1 MRRGKSGINPDK
13 PSSHELKLRALST
26 IVFCA
31 ATFWALPISVH
42 ANPALHSHA
51 PQMSALL
58 SQTDFEANGTHE
70 AILTVAAF
78 GRYAITVTSAQG
90 TALQLVDRMAG
101 PGEIQGTPGQSDG
114 RIDAFLERGRYKIR
128 LISNAGGSGKAV
140 LSVTPFTELQPNP
153 LQLIENKPVQ
163 AQLDDRQQLSWWIRV
178 PTRGTYNFEA
188 GGRYLTDLR
197 LWENGGWIV
206 GASLAA
212 GESDA
217 IPDQPLGVQHLTA
230 QLEPGLYRLTAYGGA
245 GLPWPG
251 GGKDKPFLLRWGVP
265 ALSDAGRTTHTE
277 SLLGID
283 RFLVPGTVTEL
294 RLVMAEAGDAQI
306 TAQPYSLATMFQTN
320 TDNTA
325 TITKTS
331 RDPMAELPLAAQD
344 TTVPWLVT
352 VNDRP
357 GGRYRLEAL
366 NASGNAI
373 QINPSADATTPYPA
387 LLAVTLPGNP
397 DDEID
402 PGFLLVDGKRHV
414 VASDVID
421 LDTALPWRRHFNLL
435 GQDETFLT
443 TSKNVD
449 LRVDGS
455 GAKAQFIVRR
465 IITDSPANAVVP
477 APQPSGGIWKL
488 TPGYYVLAA
497 RPLPNGRGV
506 MTLSLYA
513 DGGKPAVTDSPRL
526 PAAVFPSINID
537 SQLPD
542 TLINSLDPSKAF
554 GLRQVVLPAALER
567 SLSLELAAGA
577 PVQFPITVR
586 EASQLDVTNE
596 AGSRLPFTLD
606 GKAATRLAD
615 LVGGQYQLGFAGP
628 GPANQ
633 ILTVTLTP
641 ERLPQST
648 PLPAMPDAAMSQPV
662 LPPLLPGQ
670 PDFINLARN
679 QTIDFALPVNQ
690 DALYGFE
697 TTGLLETGGAIR
709 TRTNPSLA
717 QAEGNGV
724 GRNFL
729 LQPYL
734 REGDYQLAVQAQGM
748 TTGHAGVTV
757 MQTPLRD
764 EGLLNP
770 DLPARMTLEP
780 GSAAL
785 YHFHVSSFGTWH
797 ILTLGLG
804 QAFAMRLEDAD
815 GWPLIAPGG
824 GADVTLN
831 FAPGDYRMILLPG
844 TVKNRAVTLLQ
855 PVLPPVTYSG
865 HGPFAVAFGQAMANR
880 WMEPAPGQRRRP
892 DVWNFSLPALAT
904 VSLAIDKTMRA
915 QVFAQGTATPLGS
928 SNAGNWSGQLPAG
941 NYQIEASSAK
951 PDNRLDYTLNVSLLE
966 LVPGQSRMVTAPASL
981 AVSLAGSP
989 QYEISS
995 FGDQDVQAAL
1005 YDAKGHLVA
1014 HNDDRANDWNFLIAG
1029 GFVPGAYR
1037 LRVDPVGRGR
1047 ATTTVSISAPVTAD
1061 GPALQPGVTAE
1072 LTDGLV
1078 HLMPIPALPAGALLL
1093 AGATAPVPVGL
1104 TLEIQ
1109 ARDGAWQSLVSTNAI
1124 NPYLAMPSGADGQH
1138 YRLRAWPADHGNTP
1152 IGITIASVTPPQA
1165 GQIALNGKVTLQPI
1179 GLGVRQ
1185 LAIARAAIS
1194 SPALFQLTRPDDT
1207 LQWST
1212 TANTAVA
1219 HDLSGTIAA
1228 GGDFVWLVDG
1238 SPHSLTLTRPD
1249 LAQGPVGLTLA
1260 AGQNLTLPL
1269 QNGLPQNGVGLWQA
1283 SGQGA
1288 QPGIAIMDGS
1298 NTGIQAMALGG
1309 KAGVVA
1315 TSFAVETGGMAQ
1327 PALHLWQAAPD
1338 AGALPLTVKYTAF
1351 AVPGTMALLTGRND
1365 VALAPG
1371 AAAQADMPP
1380 GWKRL
1385 TLNLPAKVVAVF
1397 LSGAEPQTGSVGN
1410 GTIPDVLES
1419 DATRLLLIN
1428 PTKTA
1433 APLNVVLQPE
1443 DKPGLT
1449 LAPGGLF
1456 TQFSPT
1462 PAILHVA
1469 LAGPGAGM
1477 HIAGSATGIAVLGS
1491 DGDVTVGD
1499 AAQGGSGGVASLT
1512 TQPGLAILSSDI
1524 AGPLDQDA
1532 QQVSGPG
1539 SLRLDGRDRLVTLMP
1554 GPARLVSFTTDTAVL
1569 LRNETTG
1576 IPQLCAA
1583 GAALNIFQPEGMP
1596 LSLDIRPAGSGSLSG
1611 EAAFAMQAPVR
1622 ITDGLGPAYFVG
1634 PGQSRLFT
1642 FSLKTTHII
1651 GVGVRGSVDDASI
1664 RLLGAGGEDL
1674 GSGVVHMR
1682 RLTPGIYYMVV
1693 DVPQNAAAT
1702 LIQPALVGLTLPD
1715 AGPPPDVQNSY
1726 RALAAPPQN

>member
-1 MRRGKSGINPDK
+1 
-13 PSSHELKLRALST
+13 LRALST
-26 IVFCA
+26 IVFCT
-31 ATFWALPISVH
+31 ATFWALPCSVY
-42 ANPALHSHA
+42 ANPALHSEA
-51 PQMSALL
+51 IQPSASL
-58 SQTDFEANGTHE
+58 SQTNFEAKGTHE

-78 GRYAITVTSAQG
+78 GRYAIAVTSAQG

-101 PGEIQGTPGQSDG
+101 PGDIQGTPGESDG

-128 LISNAGGSGKAV
+128 LVADAGGAGSAV
-140 LSVTPFTELQPNP
+140 LSVTPFTELQPNTV
-153 LQLIENKPVQ
+153 QLIENKPVQ
-163 AQLDDRQQLSWWIRV
+163 AELDDRQQISWWIRV
-178 PTRGTYNFEA
+178 SQRGTYNFEA

-206 GASLAA
+206 GASPMA

-217 IPDQPLGVQHLTA
+217 IPDQPLGLQQLTA

-277 SLLGID
+277 SRLGID

-294 RLVMAEAGDAQI
+294 RLVVAQAEDAQI
-306 TAQPYSLATMFQTN
+306 TAQPYSAATMFQAN
-320 TDNTA
+320 TDDSA

-331 RDPMAELPLAAQD
+331 RDPVAELPLAAQD
-344 TTVPWLVT
+344 PTVPWLVT

-366 NASGNAI
+366 NASGHSI
-373 QINPSADATTPYPA
+373 QINPSANATTPYRM

-402 PGFLLVDGKRHV
+402 PGFLLVDGKQHV

-435 GQDETFLT
+435 RQDETFLT

-455 GAKAQFIVRR
+455 GAKAQFIVQR
-465 IITDSPANAVVP
+465 IMTDRPANAVVP

-497 RPLPNGRGV
+497 RPLPNGLGV
-506 MTLSLYA
+506 LTLSLYA
-513 DGGKPAVTDSPRL
+513 DGGKPATTDSPRL
-526 PAAVFPSINID
+526 PAAVFPSIKID
-537 SQLPD
+537 PQFPD
-542 TLINSLDPSKAF
+542 TLFNSLDPSKAF
-554 GLRQVVLPAALER
+554 GLRQVILPAALEQ

-577 PVQFPITVR
+577 PAQFPITVSA
-586 EASQLDVTNE
+586 ASQLAVTDE

-606 GKAATRLAD
+606 GKSATRLAD
-615 LVGGQYQLGFAGP
+615 LAGGPYQLGLIGP

-641 ERLPQST
+641 ERLLRTT
-648 PLPAMPDAAMSQPV
+648 PLPAMPGAEMSQPV

-679 QTIDFALPVNQ
+679 QTVDFALPVNQ
-690 DALYGFE
+690 DALYHFE

-757 MQTPLRD
+757 TRTPLRD

-770 DLPARMTLEP
+770 NLPARMTLEP

-797 ILTLGLG
+797 VFTLGLG
-804 QAFAMRLEDAD
+804 HAFAMRLEDAD
-815 GWPLIAPGG
+815 GWPLIPPGG
-824 GADVTLN
+824 AADVTLD
-831 FAPGDYRMILLPG
+831 FTPGDYRMILLPG
-844 TVKNRAVTLLQ
+844 TVENRAVTLLQ

-880 WMEPAPGQRRRP
+880 WMEPAQGQRRRP

-904 VSLAIDKTMRA
+904 VTLVIDKAMRA

-928 SNAGNWSGQLPAG
+928 SNAGTWSGQLPAG
-941 NYQIEASSAK
+941 DYHIETSSAQ
-951 PDNRLDYTLNVSLLE
+951 PDNRLDYTLNVSLLD
-966 LVPGQSRMVTAPASL
+966 LVPGQSRTVTAPASL

-995 FGDQDVQAAL
+995 FGDQDVQAGL

-1029 GFVPGAYR
+1029 GFAPGAYR
-1037 LRVDPVGRGR
+1037 LQVDPVGRGR
-1047 ATTTVSISAPVTAD
+1047 AQTTVSISAPVTAD
-1061 GPALQPGVTAE
+1061 GPALRQGVTTE

-1104 TLEIQ
+1104 TLEMQ
-1109 ARDGAWQSLVSTNAI
+1109 ARDGGWRSLASTSAI
-1124 NPYLAMPSGADGQH
+1124 NPYLAIPSGADRQQ
-1138 YRLRAWPADHGNTP
+1138 YRLRAWPADHGDTP
-1152 IGITIASVTPPQA
+1152 IGIMVAAVTTPQA
-1165 GQIALNGKVTLQPI
+1165 GQIALNGTVTLQPI
-1179 GLGVRQ
+1179 ALGARQ

-1194 SPALFQLTRPDDT
+1194 RPALFQLTNPDDT
-1207 LQWST
+1207 MQWST
-1212 TANTAVA
+1212 TANTPVA
-1219 HDLSGTIAA
+1219 HDPSGTIAA
-1228 GGDFVWLVDG
+1228 GGDFIWLVDG
-1238 SPHSLTLTRPD
+1238 SPHAVTLTQPD
-1249 LAQGPVGLTLA
+1249 LTQGPVRLTLA

-1269 QNGLPQNGVGLWQA
+1269 HSGLPQNGVGLWQA

-1288 QPGIAIMDGS
+1288 QPGIAVTDGA
-1298 NTGIQAMALGG
+1298 NTGTQAMALGG
-1309 KAGVVA
+1309 KAGILA

-1327 PALHLWQAAPD
+1327 PALHLWQAAPG
-1338 AGALPLTVKYTAF
+1338 AGALPLTIQYMAF
-1351 AVPGTMALLTGRND
+1351 AAPGTMALQTGSND
-1365 VALAPG
+1365 ATLAPG
-1371 AAAQADMPP
+1371 AAVQADLAP

-1385 TLNLPAKVVAVF
+1385 TLNLPANVVAVF
-1397 LSGAEPQTGSVGN
+1397 LSGAEPQTSSVGN

-1419 DATRLLLIN
+1419 NATRLLLLN
-1428 PTKTA
+1428 PTKAA

-1443 DKPGLT
+1443 DKPGLI
-1449 LAPGGLF
+1449 LASGGLF

-1469 LAGPGAGM
+1469 LAGAGAGM

-1499 AAQGGSGGVASLT
+1499 AAQGASGGVAFLT

-1524 AGPLDQDA
+1524 AGPIDQA
-1532 QQVSGPG
+1532 ARQVSGPG
-1539 SLRLDGRDRLVTLMP
+1539 SLQLDGRHRLVTITP

-1576 IPQLCAA
+1576 VPQLCAA
-1583 GAALNIFQPEGMP
+1583 GAALNLFQPQGMP
-1596 LSLDIRPAGSGSLSG
+1596 LSLDILPAGAGRLSG

-1622 ITDGLGPAYFVG
+1622 ITDGLGPKYFVG

-1642 FSLKTTHII
+1642 FSLNATHVI
-1651 GVGVRGSVDDASI
+1651 GVGVRGSVDDASV
-1664 RLLGAGGEDL
+1664 RLLGAGGGDL
-1674 GSGVVHMR
+1674 GGGVVHMQ
-1682 RLTPGIYYMVV
+1682 RLSRGTYYVV
-1693 DVPQNAAAT
+1693 ADVPQNAAAT
-1702 LIQPALVGLTLPD
+1702 VIQPALVGLTLPD
-1715 AGPPPDVQNSY
+1715 AGPPPDVRNSY
-1726 RALAAPPQN
+1726 RALAATPQN